1 MEPESN
7 KIAYSVNEAARL
19 LSMSARKLTY
29 LIAMKEIR
37 SFKIGKSRR
46 VTANA
51 LAEFVTR
58 QEKKASR

>member
-1 MEPESN
+1 MELES

-58 QEKKASR
+58 QEKKAAR